1 MRRSLVISVVVHVV
15 VLILCLVTLVF
26 SPPAATPPPQTIPV
40 STISAADFTKLT
52 QGVEN
57 APAPKADEPKP
68 LADKVDA
75 AKPVKELAPKVAD
88 KPDIITDVHTSAA
101 ESKSPPKPPE
111 KTEKPKDLKIKP
123 DQIADELKK
132 DEPKNEP
139 KKKTEKKPPEF
150 KPDQIAAE
158 LKRDEAKKPRP
169 PSKFDADQV
178 AALLDKREPQR
189 QIATAETLSNAATL
203 GSPVGHAAELSQ
215 SEMDALRRRLSECWN
230 PPAGVDINSN
240 LYVVLHVLFKP
251 DGSLASDP
259 VVVENTAASL
269 GPALAESG
277 KRALLACQP
286 FTMLRPE
293 HYDAW
298 KDILVGFNPHELL
311 GQ

>member
-1 MRRSLVISVVVHVV
+1 MRKSLVISVAAHVA

-26 SPPAATPPPQTIPV
+26 SPPAATPLPQTIPV
-40 STISAADFTKLT
+40 STISATDFTKLT

-75 AKPVKELAPKVAD
+75 PKPVKELAPKVAD
-88 KPDIITDVHTSAA
+88 KPDIITDVHTSAP
-101 ESKSPPKPPE
+101 ESKSQPKPPDKAE
-111 KTEKPKDLKIKP
+111 KSKDLKIKP

-132 DEPKNEP
+132 DEPK
-139 KKKTEKKPPEF
+139 KKAEKKPPEF
-150 KPDQIAAE
+150 KPDQIAEE
-158 LKRDEAKKPRP
+158 LKKDEAKKLRP
-169 PSKFDADQV
+169 PAKFDADQV
-178 AALLDKREPQR
+178 AALLDKREPRR
-189 QIATAETLSNAATL
+189 QVATAETLNNAATL
-203 GSPVGHAAELSQ
+203 GSPVGHAAQLSQ

-230 PPAGVDINSN
+230 PPAGVDVNSN
-240 LYVVLHVLFKP
+240 VYVVLHVLFKP
-251 DGSLASDP
+251 DGSLASEP
-259 VVVENTAASL
+259 VVVQDSAASL